1 MKKIGII
8 VFLVLLIDQVT
19 KFYIKTHFEYGEP
32 FEIFSWFQL
41 KFVENPGMAYGAEF
55 GGLTGKMLL
64 SVLRIFL
71 IGWIGWVIWKYL
83 NIYNN
88 NYFKFAAAFVFA
100 GAVGNLIDSLFYG
113 VIFDKGLTW
122 NEELQMW
129 NDYPG
134 IAQANFQGYS
144 GFLKGCVVDM
154 FYFPLFEFKWPEWI
168 PGIGGKDFEFFS
180 YIFNV
185 ADSSITIGGAMLLF
199 LRRKI
204 FRPEKG

>member
-8 VFLVLLIDQVT
+8 VFLVLLIDQIT
-19 KFYIKTHFEYGEP
+19 KFYIKTNFEYGEP
-32 FEIFSWFQL
+32 LEVFSWFQL

-71 IGWIGWVIWKYL
+71 IGWIGWMIWKNL
-83 NIYNN
+83 PRFNN

-100 GAVGNLIDSLFYG
+100 GAVGNLFDSLFYG
-113 VIFDKGLTW
+113 MIFDKGLTW
-122 NEELQMW
+122 NEELHMW
-129 NDYPG
+129 NDYQG
-134 IAQANFQGYS
+134 IAQASFQGYS

-154 FYFPLFEFKWPEWI
+154 FYFPLFEFNWPEWI
-168 PGIGGKDFEFFS
+168 PGIGGKHFEFFS

-185 ADSSITIGGAMLLF
+185 ADSSITIGGAMILLF
-199 LRRKI
+199 RKKI
-204 FRPEKG
+204 FR